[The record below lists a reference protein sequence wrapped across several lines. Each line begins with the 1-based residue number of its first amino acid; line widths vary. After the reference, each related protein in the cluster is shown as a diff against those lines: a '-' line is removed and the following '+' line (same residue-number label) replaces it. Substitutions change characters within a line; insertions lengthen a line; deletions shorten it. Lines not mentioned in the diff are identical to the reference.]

1 MWEVYGQMYQYSQ
14 SNLSPYI
21 FGKTSCWFHSRYL
34 GITQLHDTSPLP
46 LAGARREHVLDDHP
60 NSWVVSLIM
69 DFPASCSIWK
79 RVTTLKRWSKHEEN
93 PLFPLS
99 YLVDPHKLPEFL
111 SKMVLTKE
119 NRMTDERSKKT
130 KQYQQKNNEFHHL
143 VFSLRCQGT
152 WRSNAY
158 SRHSIDLTERTVN
171 SIEKTHDDDLMILR
185 TSANINM
192 HNIP

>member
-119 NRMTDERSKKT
+119 NPHDRWT
-130 KQYQQKNNEFHHL
+130 KQKKP
-143 VFSLRCQGT
+143 S
-152 WRSNAY
+152 
-158 SRHSIDLTERTVN
+158 
-171 SIEKTHDDDLMILR
+171 
-185 TSANINM
+185 NINKKQRVSSPSLFLEVPRYLKIQRIFTPL
-192 HNIP
+192 HWPYGKNREFDWKNTWWWPHDFKNFSKHKYA